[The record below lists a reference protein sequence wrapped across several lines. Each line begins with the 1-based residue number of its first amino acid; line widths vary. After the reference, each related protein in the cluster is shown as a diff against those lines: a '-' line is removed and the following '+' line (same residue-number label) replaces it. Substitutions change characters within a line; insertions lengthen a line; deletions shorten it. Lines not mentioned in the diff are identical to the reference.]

1 MSNRE
6 RFSVKQLIVEDL
18 QFKKVAVTVSAA
30 AGSGASA
37 ADAELEG
44 GAIMG
49 ILPAGNQD
57 QFVDDVT
64 IAANGAVTVTLAANA
79 TVDNDFEVTVWRAS
93 TSYA

>member
-1 MSNRE
+1 MSSRE
-6 RFSVKQLIVEDL
+6 RFSVGQLIVRDL

-30 AGSGASA
+30 SASGSSS

-44 GAIMG
+44 GSIMG
-49 ILPAGNQD
+49 VVPAGNQD
-57 QFVDDVT
+57 QFIDNAT

-79 TVDNDFEVTVWRAS
+79 TANNDFEVTVWRAS